1 MLRTLRKK
9 ENNKSDKLY
18 TQTRGIHLQWL
29 PLLLALQMNPLFSVM
44 FKFFFK
50 ESTYYQKESTY

>member
-1 MLRTLRKK
+1 MLRSLRKK

-18 TQTRGIHLQWL
+18 TQTRGINLQWL
-29 PLLLALQMNPLFSVM
+29 PLLLALQMNPSFSVM